1 MEATQIDKT
10 ADVKF
15 NRMRLIVCVFLPA
28 LLFWLA
34 WEPMPFTPLVF
45 VAFLPFFYLADWGLK
60 TSIWKNFGVLFSAL
74 LLWNISTTWW
84 VWFASDVGA
93 IAMLLLN
100 SYFMYLPFGIIRW
113 LRRKKRFE
121 WEAKWLFVGIWLLYE
136 YGHHRWDLS
145 WPWLTL
151 GNAFSGMPSYVQW
164 YEITGTLGGTALI
177 LSVNILVY
185 QALINVQSNDKMG
198 WIKRFRWPLGLVGL
212 FGLLSVFMGQF
223 ASDLAYPGKSKL
235 KQPYRVVS
243 IQPNYDPYNEKFVI
257 DPMQMV
263 RDMIKTTDSAGPADC
278 ILWPETSL
286 VSNIDVGSPAQDM
299 QVSYLMHHWQKNG
312 WADIEPQR
320 DSLKNHYLQAEP
332 PAMLIGSNMI
342 HWYSWMGKG
351 KPDVAA
357 RQSSNPEFWYTLHNS
372 ALWIQPELLIQPIG
386 SDRIKHERLPGSM
399 VSSDIQFYHKSKL
412 VPGTEQLPFVTVL
425 PFLERLAISLDDNSA
440 SGTLGKNA
448 TAKALG
454 NGDTKVAPIICYE
467 SIYGDY
473 VSEYVKDGA
482 SWLAIITNDAWWNN
496 TPGHKQHFSYA
507 KLRAIEQR
515 KWVARSANTGI
526 SGFID
531 PLGRTVMRSGW
542 YQGRDERSTE
552 VALDKHVDDGF
563 FSNVEIGS
571 NRSWGWSILGIKYDD
586 SLEEK
591 NWSATKMTQVGTQLA
606 LSQTIYLNQ
615 YRTIYNRLGDGKI
628 LIGLVWMMMFLSWVN
643 RKKNPM

>member
-1 MEATQIDKT
+1 MEATQNDRT

-15 NRMRLIVCVFLPA
+15 NRLKLIVCVFLPA

-45 VAFLPFFYLADWGLK
+45 IAFVPFFYLAEWGRS
-60 TSIWKNFGVLFSAL
+60 TSKGKNFGVLFLAL
-74 LLWNISTTWW
+74 MLWNISTTWW

-93 IAMLLLN
+93 IAMLILN
-100 SYFMYLPFGIIRW
+100 SMVMYLPFGLSRW
-113 LRRKKRFE
+113 LQRKKWFI
-121 WEAKWLFVGIWLLYE
+121 WDAKWLFIALWLLYE

-151 GNAFSGMPSYVQW
+151 GNAFSGMPWYVQW

-177 LSVNILVY
+177 LSVNVLVY
-185 QALINVQSNDKMG
+185 HALMNDQSNAKRS
-198 WIKRFRWPLGLVGL
+198 WIMRFRLPIGIVSV
-212 FGLLSVFMGQF
+212 FGLLSVLLGQL
-223 ASDLAYPGKSKL
+223 ASDFVYQKKSKL
-235 KQPYRVVS
+235 KQPYRVVA
-243 IQPNYDPYNEKFVI
+243 IQPNYDPYDEKFVL

-263 RDMIKTTDSAGPADC
+263 RDMAKTSDSAGPADC

-286 VSNIDVGSPAQDM
+286 VGNIDVGSPAQDM
-299 QVSYLMHHWQKNG
+299 QVSYLMHHWLKNG
-312 WADIEPQR
+312 PADNAAG
-320 DSLKNHYLQAEP
+320 DSSLNHSRAAGP
-332 PAMLIGSNMI
+332 PSMLIGSNMI

-357 RQSSNPEFWYTLHNS
+357 RQSSNLEYWYTLHNS
-372 ALWIQPELLIQPIG
+372 ALWIQPELSIHPIG
-386 SDRIKHERLPGSM
+386 SDPFKHERLRGSLATG
-399 VSSDIQFYHKSKL
+399 DIQFYHKSKL

-425 PFLERLAISLDDNSA
+425 PFLERLAISLDENSA

-454 NGDTKVAPIICYE
+454 VSNSKVAPIICYE

-482 SWLAIITNDAWWNN
+482 SWLAVITNDAWWNN

-515 KWVARSANTGI
+515 KWVVRSANTGI

-531 PLGRTVMRSGW
+531 PLGNTTMRSGW
-542 YQGRDERSTE
+542 YQGRDERSAE
-552 VALDKHVDDGF
+552 VALNKHLDDGF
-563 FSNVEIGS
+563 FSAGESGS
-571 NRSWGWSILGIKYDD
+571 KRSYEWNILGIKYGNKLEDN
-586 SLEEK
+586 SLG
-591 NWSATKMTQVGTQLA
+591 ATKITQVGTQLA

-615 YRTIYNRLGDGKI
+615 YRTVYNRLGDGKI
-628 LIGLVWMMMFLSWVN
+628 LAILVLSMLLLSWFN
-643 RKKNPM
+643 RKQKQF

>member
-1 MEATQIDKT
+1 MEATQNDRT

-15 NRMRLIVCVFLPA
+15 NRLKLIVCVFLPA

-45 VAFLPFFYLADWGLK
+45 IAFVPFFYLSEWGRS
-60 TSIWKNFGVLFSAL
+60 TSKGKNFGVLFLAL
-74 LLWNISTTWW
+74 MLWNISTTWW

-93 IAMLLLN
+93 IAMLILN
-100 SYFMYLPFGIIRW
+100 SLLMYLPFGLSRW
-113 LRRKKRFE
+113 LQRKKWFI
-121 WEAKWLFVGIWLLYE
+121 WDAKWLFIALWLLYE

-151 GNAFSGMPSYVQW
+151 GNAFSGMPWYVQW

-177 LSVNILVY
+177 LSVNVLVY
-185 QALINVQSNDKMG
+185 QALINVQSKDKRS
-198 WIKRFRWPLGLVGL
+198 WIMRFRLPLGIVSV
-212 FGLLSVFMGQF
+212 FGILSVLLGQL
-223 ASDLAYPGKSKL
+223 ASDFVYQKKSKL
-235 KQPYRVVS
+235 KQPYRVVA
-243 IQPNYDPYNEKFVI
+243 IQPNYDPYDEKFVL

-263 RDMIKTTDSAGPADC
+263 RDMAKTSDSAGPADC

-286 VSNIDVGSPAQDM
+286 VGNIDVGSPAQDM
-299 QVSYLMHHWQKNG
+299 QVSYLMHHWLKNG
-312 WADIEPQR
+312 PADNAAG
-320 DSLKNHYLQAEP
+320 DSSQNHSRAAGP
-332 PAMLIGSNMI
+332 PSMLIGSNMI

-357 RQSSNPEFWYTLHNS
+357 RQSSNLEYWYTLHNS
-372 ALWIQPELLIQPIG
+372 ALWIQPELSIHPIG
-386 SDRIKHERLPGSM
+386 SDPFKHERLRGSM
-399 VSSDIQFYHKSKL
+399 ATGDIQFYHKSKL

-425 PFLERLAISLDDNSA
+425 PFLERLAISLDENSA

-454 NGDTKVAPIICYE
+454 VSNSKVAPIICYE

-482 SWLAIITNDAWWNN
+482 SWLAVITNDAWWNN

-515 KWVARSANTGI
+515 KWVVRSANTGI

-531 PLGRTVMRSGW
+531 PLGNTTMRSGW
-542 YQGRDERSTE
+542 YQGRDERSAE
-552 VALDKHVDDGF
+552 VALNKHLDDGF
-563 FSNVEIGS
+563 FSAGESGS
-571 NRSWGWSILGIKYDD
+571 KRSYEWNILGIKYGNKLEDN
-586 SLEEK
+586 SLG
-591 NWSATKMTQVGTQLA
+591 ATKITQVGTQLA

-615 YRTIYNRLGDGKI
+615 YRTVYNRLGDGKI
-628 LIGLVWMMMFLSWVN
+628 LAILVLSMLFLSWFN
-643 RKKNPM
+643 RKQKQF

>member
-1 MEATQIDKT
+1 MEATQNDRT

-15 NRMRLIVCVFLPA
+15 NRLKLIVCVFLPA

-45 VAFLPFFYLADWGLK
+45 IAFVPFFYLAEWGRS
-60 TSIWKNFGVLFSAL
+60 TSKGKNFGVLFSAL
-74 LLWNISTTWW
+74 MLWNISTTWW

-93 IAMLLLN
+93 IAMLILN
-100 SYFMYLPFGIIRW
+100 SLLMYLPFGLSRW
-113 LRRKKRFE
+113 LQRKKWFI
-121 WEAKWLFVGIWLLYE
+121 WDAKWLFIALWLLYE

-151 GNAFSGMPSYVQW
+151 GNAFSGMPWYVQW

-177 LSVNILVY
+177 LSVNVLVY
-185 QALINVQSNDKMG
+185 QALINVQSKDKRS
-198 WIKRFRWPLGLVGL
+198 WIMRFRLPIGIVSV
-212 FGLLSVFMGQF
+212 FGILSVLLGQL
-223 ASDLAYPGKSKL
+223 ASDFVYQKKSKL

-243 IQPNYDPYNEKFVI
+243 IQPNYDPYEEKFVL

-263 RDMIKTTDSAGPADC
+263 RDMAKTSDSAGPADC

-286 VSNIDVGSPAQDM
+286 VGNIDVGSPAQDM
-299 QVSYLMHHWQKNG
+299 QVTYLMRHWLKNG
-312 WADIEPQR
+312 PADNAAG
-320 DSLKNHYLQAEP
+320 DSSLNHSRAAGP
-332 PAMLIGSNMI
+332 PSMLIGSNMI

-357 RQSSNPEFWYTLHNS
+357 RQSSNLEYWYTLHNS
-372 ALWIQPELLIQPIG
+372 ALWIQPELSIHPIV
-386 SDRIKHERLPGSM
+386 SDRFKHERLRGSM
-399 VSSDIQFYHKSKL
+399 VSGDIQFYHKSKL

-425 PFLERLAISLDDNSA
+425 PFLERLAISLDENSA

-454 NGDTKVAPIICYE
+454 KGNSKVAPIICYE

-482 SWLAIITNDAWWNN
+482 SWLAVITNDAWWNN

-515 KWVARSANTGI
+515 KWVVRSANTGI

-531 PLGRTVMRSGW
+531 PLGRTTMRSGW
-542 YQGRDERSTE
+542 YQGRDERSAE
-552 VALDKHVDDGF
+552 VALDKHLDDGK
-563 FSNVEIGS
+563 I
-571 NRSWGWSILGIKYDD
+571 
-586 SLEEK
+586 
-591 NWSATKMTQVGTQLA
+591 TQVGTQLA

-615 YRTIYNRLGDGKI
+615 YRTVYNRLGDGKI
-628 LIGLVWMMMFLSWVN
+628 LAILLLAMLCLSWFN
-643 RKKNPM
+643 RKQKQL

>member
-1 MEATQIDKT
+1 MEVTQNDRT

-15 NRMRLIVCVFLPA
+15 NRLKLIVCVFLPA

-45 VAFLPFFYLADWGLK
+45 IAFVPFFYLAEWGRS
-60 TSIWKNFGVLFSAL
+60 TSKGKNFGVLFLAL
-74 LLWNISTTWW
+74 ILWNISTTWW

-93 IAMLLLN
+93 IAMLILN
-100 SYFMYLPFGIIRW
+100 SLLMYLPFGLSRW
-113 LRRKKRFE
+113 LQRKKWFI
-121 WEAKWLFVGIWLLYE
+121 WDAKWLFIALWLLYE

-151 GNAFSGMPSYVQW
+151 GNAFSGMPWYVQW

-177 LSVNILVY
+177 LSVNVLVY
-185 QALINVQSNDKMG
+185 QALMNDQSNAKRS
-198 WIKRFRWPLGLVGL
+198 WIMRFRSPVGIVSV
-212 FGLLSVFMGQF
+212 FGLLSVLLGQL
-223 ASDLAYPGKSKL
+223 ASDFVYQKKSKL
-235 KQPYRVVS
+235 KQPYRVVA
-243 IQPNYDPYNEKFVI
+243 IQPNYDPYDEKFVL

-263 RDMIKTTDSAGPADC
+263 RDMAKTSDSAGPADC

-286 VSNIDVGSPAQDM
+286 VGNIDVGSPAQDM
-299 QVSYLMHHWQKNG
+299 QVSYLMHHWLKNG
-312 WADIEPQR
+312 TADIEPVR
-320 DSLKNHYLQAEP
+320 DSSQNHPRTAKP
-332 PAMLIGSNMI
+332 PSMLIGSNMI

-357 RQSSNPEFWYTLHNS
+357 RQSSNLEYWYTLHNS
-372 ALWIQPELLIQPIG
+372 ALWIQPELSIHPIG
-386 SDRIKHERLPGSM
+386 CDPFKHERLRGSM
-399 VSSDIQFYHKSKL
+399 ATGDIQFYHKSKL

-425 PFLERLAISLDDNSA
+425 PFLERLAISLDENSA

-454 NGDTKVAPIICYE
+454 VSNSKVAPIICYE

-482 SWLAIITNDAWWNN
+482 SWLAVITNDAWWNN

-515 KWVARSANTGI
+515 KWVVRSANTGI

-531 PLGRTVMRSGW
+531 PLGNTTMRSGW
-542 YQGRDERSTE
+542 YQGRDERSAE
-552 VALDKHVDDGF
+552 VALDKHLDDGF
-563 FSNVEIGS
+563 FSAGESGS
-571 NRSWGWSILGIKYDD
+571 KRSYEWNILGIKYGNKLEDN
-586 SLEEK
+586 SLG
-591 NWSATKMTQVGTQLA
+591 ATKITQVGTQLA

-615 YRTIYNRLGDGKI
+615 YRTVYNRLGDGKI
-628 LIGLVWMMMFLSWVN
+628 LAILVLLMLFLSWYN
-643 RKKNPM
+643 RKQKQF

>member
-1 MEATQIDKT
+1 MEATQNDRT

-15 NRMRLIVCVFLPA
+15 NRLKLIVCVFLPA

-45 VAFLPFFYLADWGLK
+45 IAFVPFFYLAEWGRS
-60 TSIWKNFGVLFSAL
+60 TSKGKNFGVLFLAL
-74 LLWNISTTWW
+74 MLWNISTTWW

-93 IAMLLLN
+93 IAMLILN
-100 SYFMYLPFGIIRW
+100 SMLMYLPFGLSRW
-113 LRRKKRFE
+113 LQRKKWFI
-121 WEAKWLFVGIWLLYE
+121 WDAKWLFIALWLLYE

-151 GNAFSGMPSYVQW
+151 GNAFSGMPWYVQW

-177 LSVNILVY
+177 LSVNVLVY
-185 QALINVQSNDKMG
+185 HALMNDQSNAKRS
-198 WIKRFRWPLGLVGL
+198 WIMRFRLPIGIVSV
-212 FGLLSVFMGQF
+212 FGLLSVLLGQL
-223 ASDLAYPGKSKL
+223 ASDFVYQKKSKL
-235 KQPYRVVS
+235 KQPYRVVA
-243 IQPNYDPYNEKFVI
+243 IQPNYDPYDEKFVL

-263 RDMIKTTDSAGPADC
+263 RDMAKTSDSAGPADC

-286 VSNIDVGSPAQDM
+286 VGNIDVGSPAQDM
-299 QVSYLMHHWQKNG
+299 QVSYLMHHWLKNG
-312 WADIEPQR
+312 PADNAAG
-320 DSLKNHYLQAEP
+320 DSSLNHSRAAGP
-332 PAMLIGSNMI
+332 PSMLIGSNMI

-357 RQSSNPEFWYTLHNS
+357 RQSSNLEYWYTLHNS
-372 ALWIQPELLIQPIG
+372 ALWIQPELSIHPIG
-386 SDRIKHERLPGSM
+386 SDPFKHERLRGSM
-399 VSSDIQFYHKSKL
+399 ATGDIQFYHKSKL

-425 PFLERLAISLDDNSA
+425 PFLERLAISLDENSA

-454 NGDTKVAPIICYE
+454 VSNSKVAPIICYE

-482 SWLAIITNDAWWNN
+482 SWLAVITNDAWWNN

-515 KWVARSANTGI
+515 KWVVRSANTGI

-531 PLGRTVMRSGW
+531 PLGNTTMRSGW
-542 YQGRDERSTE
+542 YQGRDERSAE
-552 VALDKHVDDGF
+552 VALNKHLDDGF
-563 FSNVEIGS
+563 FSAGESGS
-571 NRSWGWSILGIKYDD
+571 KRSYEWNILGIKYGNKLEDN
-586 SLEEK
+586 SLG
-591 NWSATKMTQVGTQLA
+591 ATKITQVGTQLA

-615 YRTIYNRLGDGKI
+615 YRTVYNRLGDGKI
-628 LIGLVWMMMFLSWVN
+628 LAILVLSMLLLSWFN
-643 RKKNPM
+643 RKQKQF

>member
-1 MEATQIDKT
+1 MEATQNDRT

-15 NRMRLIVCVFLPA
+15 NRLKLIVCVFLPA

-45 VAFLPFFYLADWGLK
+45 IAFVPFFYLAEWGRS
-60 TSIWKNFGVLFSAL
+60 TSKGKNFGVLFLAL
-74 LLWNISTTWW
+74 MLWNISTTWW

-93 IAMLLLN
+93 IAMLILN
-100 SYFMYLPFGIIRW
+100 SLLMYLPFGLSRW
-113 LRRKKRFE
+113 LQRKKWFI
-121 WEAKWLFVGIWLLYE
+121 WDAKWLFIALWLLYE

-151 GNAFSGMPSYVQW
+151 GNAFSGMPWYVQW

-177 LSVNILVY
+177 LSVNVLVY
-185 QALINVQSNDKMG
+185 QALMNNQWKDKRS
-198 WIKRFRWPLGLVGL
+198 WIMQFRLPVGIVSL
-212 FGLLSVFMGQF
+212 FGILSVLLGQL
-223 ASDLAYPGKSKL
+223 ASDFVYQKKSKL
-235 KQPYRVVS
+235 KQPYRVVA
-243 IQPNYDPYNEKFVI
+243 IQPNYDPYDEKFVL

-263 RDMIKTTDSAGPADC
+263 RDMAKTSDSAGQADC

-286 VSNIDVGSPAQDM
+286 VGNIDVGSPAQDM
-299 QVSYLMHHWQKNG
+299 QVSYLMHHWLKNG
-312 WADIEPQR
+312 SADNAAR
-320 DSLKNHYLQAEP
+320 DSSQNHSRATKP
-332 PAMLIGSNMI
+332 PSMLIGSNMI

-357 RQSSNPEFWYTLHNS
+357 RQSSNLEFWYTLHNS
-372 ALWIQPELLIQPIG
+372 ALWIQPELSIHPIG
-386 SDRIKHERLPGSM
+386 SDPFKHERLRGSM
-399 VSSDIQFYHKSKL
+399 ATGDIQFYHKSKL

-425 PFLERLAISLDDNSA
+425 PFLERLAISLDENSA

-454 NGDTKVAPIICYE
+454 VSNSKVAPIICYE

-482 SWLAIITNDAWWNN
+482 SWLAVITNDAWWNN

-515 KWVARSANTGI
+515 KWVVRSANTGI

-531 PLGRTVMRSGW
+531 PLGNTTMRSGW
-542 YQGRDERSTE
+542 YQGRDERSAE
-552 VALDKHVDDGF
+552 VALNKHLDDGF
-563 FSNVEIGS
+563 FSAGESGS
-571 NRSWGWSILGIKYDD
+571 KRSYEWNILGIKYGNKLEDN
-586 SLEEK
+586 SLG
-591 NWSATKMTQVGTQLA
+591 ATKITQVGTQLA

-615 YRTIYNRLGDGKI
+615 YRTVYNRLGDGKI
-628 LIGLVWMMMFLSWVN
+628 LAILVLSMLFLSWYN
-643 RKKNPM
+643 RKQKQF

>member
-1 MEATQIDKT
+1 MDKAQNEIT
-10 ADVKF
+10 TKAK
-15 NRMRLIVCVFLPA
+15 NNQLKLMVCLFLPA

-45 VAFLPFFYLADWGLK
+45 IAFVPFFYLAEWGRS
-60 TSIWKNFGVLFSAL
+60 TSKGKNFGVLFLAL
-74 LLWNISTTWW
+74 MLWNISTTWW

-93 IAMLLLN
+93 IAMLILN
-100 SYFMYLPFGIIRW
+100 SLLMYLPFGLSRW
-113 LRRKKRFE
+113 LQRKKWFK
-121 WEAKWLFVGIWLLYE
+121 WDAKWLFIALWLLYE

-151 GNAFSGMPSYVQW
+151 GNAFSGMPWYVQW
-164 YEITGTLGGTALI
+164 YELTGTLGGTALI

-185 QALINVQSNDKMG
+185 QALNRDPLNVNRSFMMQ
-198 WIKRFRWPLGLVGL
+198 FRLPVALVLL
-212 FGLLSVFMGQF
+212 FGLLSIVMGQL
-223 ASDLAYPGKSKL
+223 ASDFVDQKKSKL
-235 KQPYRVVS
+235 KQPYRVVA
-243 IQPNYDPYNEKFVI
+243 IQPNYDPYDEKFVL

-263 RDMIKTTDSAGPADC
+263 RDMAKTSDSAGPADC

-286 VSNIDVGSPAQDM
+286 VGNIDVGSPAQDI
-299 QVSYLMHHWQKNG
+299 QVSFLMHHWQKNG
-312 WADIEPQR
+312 TADVEPAR
-320 DSLKNHYLQAEP
+320 DSSQNDPRTAKP
-332 PAMLIGSNMI
+332 PSMLIGSNMI
-342 HWYSWMGKG
+342 HWYIWMGKG

-357 RQSSNPEFWYTLHNS
+357 RQSSNPEYWYTLHNS
-372 ALWIQPELLIQPIG
+372 ALWIQPELWTHGNSLVRG
-386 SDRIKHERLPGSM
+386 
-399 VSSDIQFYHKSKL
+399 DIQFYHKSKL

-425 PFLERLAISLDDNSA
+425 PCLERLAISLDENSA

-454 NGDTKVAPIICYE
+454 NGNSKVAPIICYE

-482 SWLAIITNDAWWNN
+482 SWLAVITNDAWWNN

-515 KWVARSANTGI
+515 KWVVRSANTGI

-531 PLGRTVMRSGW
+531 PLGRTTMRSGW
-542 YQGRDERSTE
+542 YQGRDERSAQ
-552 VALDKHVDDGF
+552 VALDNHSDDAK
-563 FSNVEIGS
+563 I
-571 NRSWGWSILGIKYDD
+571 
-586 SLEEK
+586 
-591 NWSATKMTQVGTQLA
+591 TQVGTQLA

-628 LIGLVWMMMFLSWVN
+628 LAILVLAMLFLSWFN
-643 RKKNPM
+643 RKQKQVV

>member
-1 MEATQIDKT
+1 MEATQNDRT

-15 NRMRLIVCVFLPA
+15 NRLKLIVCVFLPA

-45 VAFLPFFYLADWGLK
+45 IAFVPFFYLAEWGRS
-60 TSIWKNFGVLFSAL
+60 TSKGKNFGVLFLAL
-74 LLWNISTTWW
+74 MLWNISTTWW

-93 IAMLLLN
+93 IAMLILN
-100 SYFMYLPFGIIRW
+100 SLLMYLPFGLSRW
-113 LRRKKRFE
+113 LQRKKWFI
-121 WEAKWLFVGIWLLYE
+121 WDAKWLFIALWLLYE

-151 GNAFSGMPSYVQW
+151 GNAFSGMPWYVQW

-177 LSVNILVY
+177 LSVNVLVY
-185 QALINVQSNDKMG
+185 QALINVQSKDKRS
-198 WIKRFRWPLGLVGL
+198 WIMRFRLPLGIVSV
-212 FGLLSVFMGQF
+212 FGILSVLLGQL
-223 ASDLAYPGKSKL
+223 ASDFVYQKKSKL
-235 KQPYRVVS
+235 KQPYRVVA
-243 IQPNYDPYNEKFVI
+243 IQPNYDPYDEKFVL

-263 RDMIKTTDSAGPADC
+263 RDMAKTSYSAGPADC

-286 VSNIDVGSPAQDM
+286 VGNIDVGSPAQDM
-299 QVSYLMHHWQKNG
+299 QVSYLMHHWLKNG
-312 WADIEPQR
+312 PADNAVG
-320 DSLKNHYLQAEP
+320 DSSQNHSRAAGP
-332 PAMLIGSNMI
+332 PSMLIGSNMI

-357 RQSSNPEFWYTLHNS
+357 RQSSNLEYWYTLHNS
-372 ALWIQPELLIQPIG
+372 ALWIQPELSIHPIG
-386 SDRIKHERLPGSM
+386 SDPFKHERLRGSM
-399 VSSDIQFYHKSKL
+399 ATGDIQFYHKSKL

-425 PFLERLAISLDDNSA
+425 PFLERLAISLDENSA

-454 NGDTKVAPIICYE
+454 VSNSKVAPIICYE

-482 SWLAIITNDAWWNN
+482 SWLAVITNDAWWNN

-515 KWVARSANTGI
+515 KWVVRSANTGI

-531 PLGRTVMRSGW
+531 PLGNTTMRSGW
-542 YQGRDERSTE
+542 YQGRDERSAE
-552 VALDKHVDDGF
+552 VALNKHLDDGK
-563 FSNVEIGS
+563 I
-571 NRSWGWSILGIKYDD
+571 
-586 SLEEK
+586 
-591 NWSATKMTQVGTQLA
+591 TQVGTQLA

-615 YRTIYNRLGDGKI
+615 YRTVYNRLGDGKI
-628 LIGLVWMMMFLSWVN
+628 LAILVLSMLFLSWYN
-643 RKKNPM
+643 RKQKQF

>member
-1 MEATQIDKT
+1 MEATQNDRT

-15 NRMRLIVCVFLPA
+15 NRLKLIVCVFLPA

-45 VAFLPFFYLADWGLK
+45 IAFVPFFYLAEWGRS
-60 TSIWKNFGVLFSAL
+60 TSKGKNFGVLFLAL
-74 LLWNISTTWW
+74 MLWNISTTWW

-93 IAMLLLN
+93 IAMLILN
-100 SYFMYLPFGIIRW
+100 SLLMYLPFGLSRW
-113 LRRKKRFE
+113 LQRKKWFI
-121 WEAKWLFVGIWLLYE
+121 WDAKWLFIALWLLYE

-151 GNAFSGMPSYVQW
+151 GNAFSGMPWYVQW

-177 LSVNILVY
+177 LSVNVLVY
-185 QALINVQSNDKMG
+185 QALINVQSKDKRS
-198 WIKRFRWPLGLVGL
+198 WIMRFRLPLGIVSV
-212 FGLLSVFMGQF
+212 FGILSVLLGQL
-223 ASDLAYPGKSKL
+223 ASDFVYQKKSKL
-235 KQPYRVVS
+235 KQPYRVVA
-243 IQPNYDPYNEKFVI
+243 IQPNYDPYDEKFVL

-263 RDMIKTTDSAGPADC
+263 RDMAKTSDSAGPADC

-286 VSNIDVGSPAQDM
+286 VGNIDVGSPAQDM
-299 QVSYLMHHWQKNG
+299 QVSYLMHHWLKNG
-312 WADIEPQR
+312 PADNAAG
-320 DSLKNHYLQAEP
+320 DSSQNHSRAAGP
-332 PAMLIGSNMI
+332 PSMLIGSNMI

-357 RQSSNPEFWYTLHNS
+357 RQSSNLEYWYTLHNS
-372 ALWIQPELLIQPIG
+372 ALWIQPELLIHPIG
-386 SDRIKHERLPGSM
+386 SSL
-399 VSSDIQFYHKSKL
+399 VSGDVQFYHKSKL

-425 PFLERLAISLDDNSA
+425 PFLERLAISLDENSA

-454 NGDTKVAPIICYE
+454 VSNSKVAPIICYE

-482 SWLAIITNDAWWNN
+482 SWLAVITNDAWWNN

-515 KWVARSANTGI
+515 KWVVRSANTGI

-531 PLGRTVMRSGW
+531 PLGNTTMRSGW
-542 YQGRDERSTE
+542 YQGRDERSAE
-552 VALDKHVDDGF
+552 VALNKHLDDGF
-563 FSNVEIGS
+563 FSAGESGS
-571 NRSWGWSILGIKYDD
+571 KRSYEWNILGIKYGNK
-586 SLEEK
+586 LEE
-591 NWSATKMTQVGTQLA
+591 NSLGATKITQVGTQLA

-615 YRTIYNRLGDGKI
+615 YRTVYNRLGDGKI
-628 LIGLVWMMMFLSWVN
+628 LAILVLSMLFLSWFN
-643 RKKNPM
+643 RKQKQF

>member
-1 MEATQIDKT
+1 MEATQNDRT

-15 NRMRLIVCVFLPA
+15 NRLKLIVCVFLPA

-45 VAFLPFFYLADWGLK
+45 IAFVPFFYLSEWGRS
-60 TSIWKNFGVLFSAL
+60 TSKGKNFGVLFLAL
-74 LLWNISTTWW
+74 MLWNISTTWW

-93 IAMLLLN
+93 IAMLILN
-100 SYFMYLPFGIIRW
+100 SLLMYLPFGLSRW
-113 LRRKKRFE
+113 LQRKKWFI
-121 WEAKWLFVGIWLLYE
+121 WDAKWLFIALWLLYE

-151 GNAFSGMPSYVQW
+151 GNAFSGMPWYVQW

-177 LSVNILVY
+177 LSVNVLVY
-185 QALINVQSNDKMG
+185 QALINVQSKDKRS
-198 WIKRFRWPLGLVGL
+198 WIMRFRLPLGIVSVFGILS
-212 FGLLSVFMGQF
+212 GLLGQL
-223 ASDLAYPGKSKL
+223 ASDFVHQKKSKL
-235 KQPYRVVS
+235 KQPYRVVA
-243 IQPNYDPYNEKFVI
+243 IQPNYDPYDEKFVL

-263 RDMIKTTDSAGPADC
+263 RDMAKTSDSAGPADC

-286 VSNIDVGSPAQDM
+286 VGNIDVGSPAQDM
-299 QVSYLMHHWQKNG
+299 QVSYLMHHWLKNG
-312 WADIEPQR
+312 PADNAAG
-320 DSLKNHYLQAEP
+320 DSSQNHSRAAGP
-332 PAMLIGSNMI
+332 PSMLIGSNMI

-357 RQSSNPEFWYTLHNS
+357 RQSSNLEYWYTLHNS
-372 ALWIQPELLIQPIG
+372 ALWIQPELSIHPIG
-386 SDRIKHERLPGSM
+386 SDPFKHERLRGSM
-399 VSSDIQFYHKSKL
+399 ATGDIQFYHKSKL

-425 PFLERLAISLDDNSA
+425 PFLERLAISLDENSA

-454 NGDTKVAPIICYE
+454 VSNSKVAPIICYE

-482 SWLAIITNDAWWNN
+482 SWLAVITNDAWWNN

-515 KWVARSANTGI
+515 KWVVRSANTGI

-531 PLGRTVMRSGW
+531 PLGNTTMRSGW
-542 YQGRDERSTE
+542 YQGRDERSAE
-552 VALDKHVDDGF
+552 VELDKHLDDGF
-563 FSNVEIGS
+563 FSAGESGS
-571 NRSWGWSILGIKYDD
+571 KRSYEWNILGIKYGNKLEDN
-586 SLEEK
+586 SLG
-591 NWSATKMTQVGTQLA
+591 ATKITQVGTQLA

-615 YRTIYNRLGDGKI
+615 YRTVYNRLGDGKI
-628 LIGLVWMMMFLSWVN
+628 LAILVLSMLFLSWYN
-643 RKKNPM
+643 RKQKQF

>member
-1 MEATQIDKT
+1 MEATQNDRT

-15 NRMRLIVCVFLPA
+15 NRLKLIVCVFLPA

-45 VAFLPFFYLADWGLK
+45 IAFVPFFYLAEWGRS
-60 TSIWKNFGVLFSAL
+60 TSKGKNFGVLFLAL
-74 LLWNISTTWW
+74 MLWNISTTWW

-93 IAMLLLN
+93 IAMLILN
-100 SYFMYLPFGIIRW
+100 SLLMYLPFGLSRW
-113 LRRKKRFE
+113 LKRKKWFI
-121 WEAKWLFVGIWLLYE
+121 WDAKWLFIALWLLYE

-151 GNAFSGMPSYVQW
+151 GNAFSGMPWYVQW

-177 LSVNILVY
+177 LSVNVLVY
-185 QALINVQSNDKMG
+185 HALMNDQSNAKRS
-198 WIKRFRWPLGLVGL
+198 WIMRFRLPIGIVSV
-212 FGLLSVFMGQF
+212 FGLLSVLLGQL
-223 ASDLAYPGKSKL
+223 ASDFVYQKKSKL
-235 KQPYRVVS
+235 KQPYRVVA
-243 IQPNYDPYNEKFVI
+243 IQPNYDPYDEKFVL

-263 RDMIKTTDSAGPADC
+263 RDMAKTSDSAGPADC

-286 VSNIDVGSPAQDM
+286 VGNIDVGSPAQDM
-299 QVSYLMHHWQKNG
+299 QVSYLMHHWLKNG
-312 WADIEPQR
+312 PADNAAG
-320 DSLKNHYLQAEP
+320 DSSLNHSRAAGP
-332 PAMLIGSNMI
+332 PSMLIGSNMI

-357 RQSSNPEFWYTLHNS
+357 RQSSNLEYWYTLHNS
-372 ALWIQPELLIQPIG
+372 ALWIQPELSIHPIG
-386 SDRIKHERLPGSM
+386 SDPFKHERLRGSM
-399 VSSDIQFYHKSKL
+399 ATGDIQFYHKSKL

-425 PFLERLAISLDDNSA
+425 PFLERLAISLDENSA

-454 NGDTKVAPIICYE
+454 VSNSKVAPIICYE

-482 SWLAIITNDAWWNN
+482 SWLAVITNDAWWNN

-515 KWVARSANTGI
+515 KWVVRSANTGI

-531 PLGRTVMRSGW
+531 PLGNTTMRSGW
-542 YQGRDERSTE
+542 YQGRDERSAE
-552 VALDKHVDDGF
+552 VALNKHLDDGF
-563 FSNVEIGS
+563 FSAGESGS
-571 NRSWGWSILGIKYDD
+571 KRSYEWNILGIKYGNKLEDN
-586 SLEEK
+586 SLG
-591 NWSATKMTQVGTQLA
+591 ATKITQVGTQLA

-615 YRTIYNRLGDGKI
+615 YRTVYNRLGDGKI
-628 LIGLVWMMMFLSWVN
+628 LAILVLSMLFLSWYN
-643 RKKNPM
+643 RKQKQF

>member
-1 MEATQIDKT
+1 MEATQNDRT

-15 NRMRLIVCVFLPA
+15 NRLKLIVCVFLPA

-45 VAFLPFFYLADWGLK
+45 IAFVPFFYLAEWGRS
-60 TSIWKNFGVLFSAL
+60 TSKGKNFGVLFSAL
-74 LLWNISTTWW
+74 MLWNISTTWW

-93 IAMLLLN
+93 IAMLILN
-100 SYFMYLPFGIIRW
+100 SLLMYLPFGLSRW
-113 LRRKKRFE
+113 LQRKKWFI
-121 WEAKWLFVGIWLLYE
+121 WDAKWLFIALWLLYE

-151 GNAFSGMPSYVQW
+151 GNAFSGMPWYVQW

-177 LSVNILVY
+177 LSVNVLVY
-185 QALINVQSNDKMG
+185 QALINVQSKDKRS
-198 WIKRFRWPLGLVGL
+198 WIMRFRLPLGIVSI
-212 FGLLSVFMGQF
+212 FGLLSGLLGQL
-223 ASDLAYPGKSKL
+223 ASDFVHQKKSKL
-235 KQPYRVVS
+235 KQPYRVVA
-243 IQPNYDPYNEKFVI
+243 IQPNYDPYDEKFVL

-263 RDMIKTTDSAGPADC
+263 RDMAKTSDSAGPADC

-286 VSNIDVGSPAQDM
+286 VGNIDVGSPAQDM
-299 QVSYLMHHWQKNG
+299 QVSYLMHHWLKNG
-312 WADIEPQR
+312 PADNAAG
-320 DSLKNHYLQAEP
+320 DSSQNHSRAAGP
-332 PAMLIGSNMI
+332 PSMLIGSNMI

-357 RQSSNPEFWYTLHNS
+357 RQSSNLEYWYTLHNS
-372 ALWIQPELLIQPIG
+372 ALWIQPELSIHPIG
-386 SDRIKHERLPGSM
+386 SDPFKHERLRGSM
-399 VSSDIQFYHKSKL
+399 ATGDIQFYHKSKL

-425 PFLERLAISLDDNSA
+425 PFLERLAISLDENSA

-454 NGDTKVAPIICYE
+454 VSNSKVAPIICYE

-482 SWLAIITNDAWWNN
+482 SWLAVITNDAWWNN

-515 KWVARSANTGI
+515 KWVVRSANTGI

-531 PLGRTVMRSGW
+531 PLGNTTMRSGW
-542 YQGRDERSTE
+542 YQGRDERSAE
-552 VALDKHVDDGF
+552 VALNKHLDDGF
-563 FSNVEIGS
+563 FSAGESGTK
-571 NRSWGWSILGIKYDD
+571 RSYEWNILGIKYGNK
-586 SLEEK
+586 LEE
-591 NWSATKMTQVGTQLA
+591 NSLGATKITQVGTQLA

-615 YRTIYNRLGDGKI
+615 YRTVYNRLGDGKI
-628 LIGLVWMMMFLSWVN
+628 LAILVLSMLFLSWYN
-643 RKKNPM
+643 RKQKQF

>member
-1 MEATQIDKT
+1 MEATQNDRT

-15 NRMRLIVCVFLPA
+15 NRLKLIVCVFLPA

-45 VAFLPFFYLADWGLK
+45 IAFVPFFYLAEWGRS
-60 TSIWKNFGVLFSAL
+60 TSKGKNFGVLFLAL
-74 LLWNISTTWW
+74 MLWNISTTWW

-93 IAMLLLN
+93 IAMLILN
-100 SYFMYLPFGIIRW
+100 SLLMYLPFGLSRW
-113 LRRKKRFE
+113 LQRKKWFI
-121 WEAKWLFVGIWLLYE
+121 WDAKWLFIALWLLYE

-151 GNAFSGMPSYVQW
+151 GNAFSGMPWYVQW

-177 LSVNILVY
+177 LSVNVLVY
-185 QALINVQSNDKMG
+185 QALINVQSKDKRS
-198 WIKRFRWPLGLVGL
+198 WIMRFRLPLGIVSI
-212 FGLLSVFMGQF
+212 FGLLSGLLGQL
-223 ASDLAYPGKSKL
+223 ASDFVHQKKSKL
-235 KQPYRVVS
+235 KQPYRVVA
-243 IQPNYDPYNEKFVI
+243 IQPNYDPYDEKFVL

-263 RDMIKTTDSAGPADC
+263 RDMAKTSDSAGPADC

-286 VSNIDVGSPAQDM
+286 VGNIDVGSPAQDM
-299 QVSYLMHHWQKNG
+299 QVSYLMHHWLKNG
-312 WADIEPQR
+312 PADNAAG
-320 DSLKNHYLQAEP
+320 DSSQNHSRAAGP
-332 PAMLIGSNMI
+332 PSMLIGSNMI

-357 RQSSNPEFWYTLHNS
+357 RQSSNLEYWYTLHNS
-372 ALWIQPELLIQPIG
+372 ALWIQPELSIHPIG
-386 SDRIKHERLPGSM
+386 SDPFKHERLRGSM
-399 VSSDIQFYHKSKL
+399 ATGDIQFYHKSKL

-425 PFLERLAISLDDNSA
+425 PFLERLAISLDENSA

-454 NGDTKVAPIICYE
+454 VSNSKVAPIICYE

-482 SWLAIITNDAWWNN
+482 SWLAVITNDAWWNN

-515 KWVARSANTGI
+515 KWVVRSANTGI

-531 PLGRTVMRSGW
+531 PLGNTTMRSGW
-542 YQGRDERSTE
+542 YQGRDERSAE
-552 VALDKHVDDGF
+552 VALNKHLDDGF
-563 FSNVEIGS
+563 FSAGESGS
-571 NRSWGWSILGIKYDD
+571 KRSYEWNILGIKYGNKLEDN
-586 SLEEK
+586 SLG
-591 NWSATKMTQVGTQLA
+591 ATKITQVGTQLA

-615 YRTIYNRLGDGKI
+615 YRTVYNRLGDGKI
-628 LIGLVWMMMFLSWVN
+628 LAILVLSMLFLSWYN
-643 RKKNPM
+643 RKQKQF

>member
-1 MEATQIDKT
+1 MEATQNDRT

-15 NRMRLIVCVFLPA
+15 NRLKLIVCVFLPA

-45 VAFLPFFYLADWGLK
+45 IAFVPFFYLAEWGRS
-60 TSIWKNFGVLFSAL
+60 TSKGKNFGVLFSAL
-74 LLWNISTTWW
+74 MLWNISTTWW

-93 IAMLLLN
+93 IAMLILN
-100 SYFMYLPFGIIRW
+100 SLLMFIPFGLTRW
-113 LRRKKRFE
+113 LQRKKWFR
-121 WEAKWLFVGIWLLYE
+121 WDAKWLFIALWLLYE

-151 GNAFSGMPSYVQW
+151 GNAFSGMPWYVQW
-164 YEITGTLGGTALI
+164 YEYTGTLGGTALI
-177 LSVNILVY
+177 LSVNVLVY
-185 QALINVQSNDKMG
+185 QALNRDPLNVNRSLMM
-198 WIKRFRWPLGLVGL
+198 RFRLPVAVVLL
-212 FGLLSVFMGQF
+212 FGLLSVLLGQL
-223 ASDLAYPGKSKL
+223 ASDFVYQKKSKL
-235 KQPYRVVS
+235 KQPYRVVA
-243 IQPNYDPYNEKFVI
+243 IQPNYDPYDEKFVL

-263 RDMIKTTDSAGPADC
+263 RDMAKTSDSAGPADC

-286 VSNIDVGSPAQDM
+286 VGNIDVGSPAQDM
-299 QVSYLMHHWQKNG
+299 QVSYLMHHWLKNG
-312 WADIEPQR
+312 PADNAAG
-320 DSLKNHYLQAEP
+320 DSSLNHSRAAGP
-332 PAMLIGSNMI
+332 PSMLIGSNMI

-357 RQSSNPEFWYTLHNS
+357 RQSSNLEYWYTLHNS
-372 ALWIQPELLIQPIG
+372 ALWIQPELSIHPIV
-386 SDRIKHERLPGSM
+386 SDRFKHERLRGSM
-399 VSSDIQFYHKSKL
+399 VSGDIQFYHKSKL

-425 PFLERLAISLDDNSA
+425 PFLERLAISLDENSA

-454 NGDTKVAPIICYE
+454 KGNSKVAPIICYE

-482 SWLAIITNDAWWNN
+482 SWLAVITNDAWWNN

-515 KWVARSANTGI
+515 KWVVRSANTGI

-531 PLGRTVMRSGW
+531 PLGRTTMRSGW
-542 YQGRDERSTE
+542 YQGRDERSAE
-552 VALDKHVDDGF
+552 VALDKHLDDGK
-563 FSNVEIGS
+563 I
-571 NRSWGWSILGIKYDD
+571 
-586 SLEEK
+586 
-591 NWSATKMTQVGTQLA
+591 TQVGTQLA

-615 YRTIYNRLGDGKI
+615 YRTVYNRLGDGKI
-628 LIGLVWMMMFLSWVN
+628 LAILLLAMLCLSWFN
-643 RKKNPM
+643 RKQKQL

>member
-1 MEATQIDKT
+1 MEATPNDRT

-15 NRMRLIVCVFLPA
+15 NRLKLIVCVFLPA
-28 LLFWLA
+28 LFFWLS
-34 WEPMPFTPLVF
+34 WDPMPFTPLVF
-45 VAFLPFFYLADWGLK
+45 IGFIPLFYLADWGLQ
-60 TSIWKNFGVLFSAL
+60 TSKWKNFGVLFSAL
-74 LLWNISTTWW
+74 LLWNIATTWW

-93 IAMLLLN
+93 IAMLILN
-100 SYFMYLPFGIIRW
+100 TYLMYLPFGFTRW
-113 LRRKKRFE
+113 LQRKKGFQ
-121 WEAKWLFVGIWLLYE
+121 WDAKWLFVAIWLLYE

-151 GNAFSGMPSYVQW
+151 GNAFSGMTWYVQW
-164 YEITGTLGGTALI
+164 YEFTGTLGGTALI
-177 LSVNILVY
+177 LAVNILFY
-185 QALINVQSNDKMG
+185 QALRNNQWKDKRSWMM
-198 WIKRFRWPLGLVGL
+198 RFRLPLGIVCF
-212 FGLLSVFMGQF
+212 FGLLSVLLGQ
-223 ASDLAYPGKSKL
+223 LATDFVHQKKSKL
-235 KQPYRVVS
+235 KQPYRVVA
-243 IQPNYDPYNEKFVI
+243 IQPNYDPYDEKFVL

-263 RDMIKTTDSAGPADC
+263 RDMAKTTDSAGPADC
-278 ILWPETSL
+278 VLWPETSL

-312 WADIEPQR
+312 SADIEPRR
-320 DSLKNHYLQAEP
+320 DSFQNRYRQAEP

-372 ALWIQPELLIQPIG
+372 ALWIQPELLIHPIG
-386 SDRIKHERLPGSM
+386 SDRFKHERLRGSM
-399 VSSDIQFYHKSKL
+399 VSGDIQFYHKSKL

-425 PFLERLAISLDDNSA
+425 PFLERLAISLDENSA

-454 NGDTKVAPIICYE
+454 NGNSKVAPIICYE

-473 VSEYVKDGA
+473 VSDYVKDGA
-482 SWLAIITNDAWWNN
+482 SWLAVITNDAWWNN
-496 TPGHKQHFSYA
+496 TPGHKQHFSFA

-515 KWVARSANTGI
+515 KWLVRSANTGI

-531 PLGRTVMRSGW
+531 PLGRTTLRSGW

-552 VALDKHVDDGF
+552 VALDKHADEG
-563 FSNVEIGS
+563 
-571 NRSWGWSILGIKYDD
+571 
-586 SLEEK
+586 
-591 NWSATKMTQVGTQLA
+591 KMTQVGTQLA

-615 YRTIYNRLGDGKI
+615 YRTLYNRLGDGKI
-628 LIGLVWMMMFLSWVN
+628 LAMLVLGMLFLSWFN
-643 RKKNPM
+643 RKRRPV

>member
-1 MEATQIDKT
+1 MEATQNDRT

-15 NRMRLIVCVFLPA
+15 NRLKLIVCVFLPA

-45 VAFLPFFYLADWGLK
+45 IAFVPFFYLAEWGRS
-60 TSIWKNFGVLFSAL
+60 TSKGKNFGVLFLAL
-74 LLWNISTTWW
+74 MLWNISTTWW

-93 IAMLLLN
+93 IAMLILN
-100 SYFMYLPFGIIRW
+100 SLLMYLPFGLSRW
-113 LRRKKRFE
+113 LQRKKWFI
-121 WEAKWLFVGIWLLYE
+121 WDAKWLFIALWLLYE

-151 GNAFSGMPSYVQW
+151 GNAFSGMPWYVQW

-177 LSVNILVY
+177 LSVNVLVY
-185 QALINVQSNDKMG
+185 QALINVQSKDKRS
-198 WIKRFRWPLGLVGL
+198 WIMRLRLPLGIVSI
-212 FGLLSVFMGQF
+212 FGLLSGLLGQL
-223 ASDLAYPGKSKL
+223 ASDFVHQKKSKL
-235 KQPYRVVS
+235 KQPYRVVA
-243 IQPNYDPYNEKFVI
+243 IQPNYDPYDEKFVL

-263 RDMIKTTDSAGPADC
+263 RDMAKPSDSAGPADC

-286 VSNIDVGSPAQDM
+286 VGNIDVGSPAQDM
-299 QVSYLMHHWQKNG
+299 QVSYLMHHWLKNG
-312 WADIEPQR
+312 PADNAAG
-320 DSLKNHYLQAEP
+320 DSSQNHSRAAGP
-332 PAMLIGSNMI
+332 PSMLIGSNMI

-357 RQSSNPEFWYTLHNS
+357 RQSSNLEYWYTLHNS
-372 ALWIQPELLIQPIG
+372 ALWIQPELSIHPIG
-386 SDRIKHERLPGSM
+386 SDPFKHERLRGSM
-399 VSSDIQFYHKSKL
+399 ATGDIQFYHKSKL

-425 PFLERLAISLDDNSA
+425 PFLERLAISLDENSA

-454 NGDTKVAPIICYE
+454 VSNSKVAPIICYE

-482 SWLAIITNDAWWNN
+482 SWLAVITNDAWWNN

-515 KWVARSANTGI
+515 KWVVRSANTGI

-531 PLGRTVMRSGW
+531 PLGNTTMRSGW
-542 YQGRDERSTE
+542 YQGRDERSAE
-552 VALDKHVDDGF
+552 VALNKHLDDGV
-563 FSNVEIGS
+563 FSAGESGS
-571 NRSWGWSILGIKYDD
+571 KRSYEWNILGIKYGNK
-586 SLEEK
+586 LEE
-591 NWSATKMTQVGTQLA
+591 NSLGATKITQVGTQLA

-615 YRTIYNRLGDGKI
+615 YRTVYNRLGDGKI
-628 LIGLVWMMMFLSWVN
+628 LAILVLSMLFLSWFN
-643 RKKNPM
+643 RKQKQF

>member
-1 MEATQIDKT
+1 MEATQNDRT

-15 NRMRLIVCVFLPA
+15 NRLKLIVCVFLPA

-45 VAFLPFFYLADWGLK
+45 IAFVPFFYLAEWGRS
-60 TSIWKNFGVLFSAL
+60 TSKGKNFGVLFLAL
-74 LLWNISTTWW
+74 MLWNISTTWW

-93 IAMLLLN
+93 IAMLILN
-100 SYFMYLPFGIIRW
+100 SLLMYLPFGLSRW
-113 LRRKKRFE
+113 LQRKKWFI
-121 WEAKWLFVGIWLLYE
+121 WDAKWLFIALWLLYE

-151 GNAFSGMPSYVQW
+151 GNAFSGMPWYVQW

-177 LSVNILVY
+177 LSVNVLVY
-185 QALINVQSNDKMG
+185 QALINVQSKDKRS
-198 WIKRFRWPLGLVGL
+198 WIMRFRLPLGIVSV
-212 FGLLSVFMGQF
+212 FGILSVLLGQF
-223 ASDLAYPGKSKL
+223 ASDFVYQKKSKL
-235 KQPYRVVS
+235 KQPYRVVA
-243 IQPNYDPYNEKFVI
+243 IQPNYDPYDEKFVL

-263 RDMIKTTDSAGPADC
+263 RDMAKTSDSAGPADC

-286 VSNIDVGSPAQDM
+286 VGNIDVGSPAQDM
-299 QVSYLMHHWQKNG
+299 QVSYLMHHWLKNG
-312 WADIEPQR
+312 PADNAAG
-320 DSLKNHYLQAEP
+320 DSSQNHSRAAGP
-332 PAMLIGSNMI
+332 PSMLIGSNMI

-357 RQSSNPEFWYTLHNS
+357 RQSSNLEYWYTLHNS
-372 ALWIQPELLIQPIG
+372 ALWIQPELSIHPIG
-386 SDRIKHERLPGSM
+386 SDPFKHERLRGSM
-399 VSSDIQFYHKSKL
+399 ATGDIQFYHKSKL

-425 PFLERLAISLDDNSA
+425 PFLERLAISLDENSA

-454 NGDTKVAPIICYE
+454 VSNSKVAPIICYE

-482 SWLAIITNDAWWNN
+482 SWLAVITNDAWWNN

-515 KWVARSANTGI
+515 KWVVRSANTGI

-531 PLGRTVMRSGW
+531 PLGNTTMRSGW
-542 YQGRDERSTE
+542 YQGRDERSAE
-552 VALDKHVDDGF
+552 VALNKHLDDGF
-563 FSNVEIGS
+563 FSAGESGS
-571 NRSWGWSILGIKYDD
+571 KRSYEWNILGIKYGNKLEDN
-586 SLEEK
+586 SLG
-591 NWSATKMTQVGTQLA
+591 ATKITQVGTQLA

-615 YRTIYNRLGDGKI
+615 YRTVYNRLGDGKI
-628 LIGLVWMMMFLSWVN
+628 LAILVLSMLFLSWFN
-643 RKKNPM
+643 RKQKQF

>member
-1 MEATQIDKT
+1 MEATQNDRT

-15 NRMRLIVCVFLPA
+15 NRLKLIVCVFLPA

-45 VAFLPFFYLADWGLK
+45 IAFVPFFYLAEWGRS
-60 TSIWKNFGVLFSAL
+60 TSKGKNFGVLFLAL
-74 LLWNISTTWW
+74 ILWNISTTWW

-93 IAMLLLN
+93 IAMLILN
-100 SYFMYLPFGIIRW
+100 SLLMYLPFGLSRW
-113 LRRKKRFE
+113 LQRKKWFI
-121 WEAKWLFVGIWLLYE
+121 WDAKWLFIALWLLYE

-151 GNAFSGMPSYVQW
+151 GNAFSGMPWYVQW

-177 LSVNILVY
+177 LSVNVLVY
-185 QALINVQSNDKMG
+185 QALINVQSKDKRS
-198 WIKRFRWPLGLVGL
+198 WIMRFRLPLGIVSV
-212 FGLLSVFMGQF
+212 FGILSVLLGQL
-223 ASDLAYPGKSKL
+223 ASDFVYQKKSKL
-235 KQPYRVVS
+235 KQPFRVVA
-243 IQPNYDPYNEKFVI
+243 IQPNYDPYDEKFVL

-263 RDMIKTTDSAGPADC
+263 RDMAKTSDSAGPADC

-286 VSNIDVGSPAQDM
+286 VGNIDVGSPAQDM
-299 QVSYLMHHWQKNG
+299 QVSYLMHHWLKNG
-312 WADIEPQR
+312 PADNAAR
-320 DSLKNHYLQAEP
+320 DSSLNHSRAAGP
-332 PAMLIGSNMI
+332 PSMLIGSNMI

-357 RQSSNPEFWYTLHNS
+357 RQSSNLEFWYTLHNS
-372 ALWIQPELLIQPIG
+372 ALWIQPELSIHPIG
-386 SDRIKHERLPGSM
+386 SDPFKHERLRGSM
-399 VSSDIQFYHKSKL
+399 ATGDIQFYHKSKL

-425 PFLERLAISLDDNSA
+425 PFLERLAISLDENSA

-454 NGDTKVAPIICYE
+454 VSNSKVAPIICYE

-482 SWLAIITNDAWWNN
+482 SWLAVITNDAWWNN

-515 KWVARSANTGI
+515 KWVVRSANTGI

-531 PLGRTVMRSGW
+531 PLGNTTMRSGW
-542 YQGRDERSTE
+542 YQGRDERSAE
-552 VALDKHVDDGF
+552 VALNKHLDDGF
-563 FSNVEIGS
+563 FSAGESGTK
-571 NRSWGWSILGIKYDD
+571 RSYEWNILGIKYGNK
-586 SLEEK
+586 LEE
-591 NWSATKMTQVGTQLA
+591 NSLGATKITQVGTQLA

-615 YRTIYNRLGDGKI
+615 YRTVYNRLGDGKI
-628 LIGLVWMMMFLSWVN
+628 LAILVLSMLFLSWFN
-643 RKKNPM
+643 RKQKQL

>member
-1 MEATQIDKT
+1 MEATQNDRT

-15 NRMRLIVCVFLPA
+15 NRLKLIVCVFLPA

-45 VAFLPFFYLADWGLK
+45 IAFVPFFYLAEWGRS
-60 TSIWKNFGVLFSAL
+60 TSKGKNFGVLFLAL
-74 LLWNISTTWW
+74 ILWNISTTWW

-93 IAMLLLN
+93 IAMLILN
-100 SYFMYLPFGIIRW
+100 SLLMYLPFGLSRW
-113 LRRKKRFE
+113 LQRKKWFI
-121 WEAKWLFVGIWLLYE
+121 WDAKWLFIALWLLYE

-151 GNAFSGMPSYVQW
+151 GNAFSGMPWYVQW

-177 LSVNILVY
+177 LSVNVLVY
-185 QALINVQSNDKMG
+185 HALMNDQSNAKRS
-198 WIKRFRWPLGLVGL
+198 WIMRFRLPIGIVSV
-212 FGLLSVFMGQF
+212 FGILSVLLGQL
-223 ASDLAYPGKSKL
+223 ASDFVYQKKSKL
-235 KQPYRVVS
+235 KQPYRVVA
-243 IQPNYDPYNEKFVI
+243 IQPNYDPYDEKFVL

-263 RDMIKTTDSAGPADC
+263 RDMAKTSDSAGPADC

-286 VSNIDVGSPAQDM
+286 VGNIDVGSPAQDM
-299 QVSYLMHHWQKNG
+299 QVSYLMHHWLKNG
-312 WADIEPQR
+312 PADNAAR
-320 DSLKNHYLQAEP
+320 DSSLNHSRAAGP
-332 PAMLIGSNMI
+332 PSMLIGSNMI

-357 RQSSNPEFWYTLHNS
+357 RQSSNLEYWYTLHNS
-372 ALWIQPELLIQPIG
+372 ALWIQPELSIHPIG
-386 SDRIKHERLPGSM
+386 SDPFKHERLRGSM
-399 VSSDIQFYHKSKL
+399 ATGDIQFYHKSKL

-425 PFLERLAISLDDNSA
+425 PFLERLAISLDENSA

-454 NGDTKVAPIICYE
+454 VSNSKVAPIICYE

-482 SWLAIITNDAWWNN
+482 SWLAVITNDAWWNN

-515 KWVARSANTGI
+515 KWVVRSANTGI

-531 PLGRTVMRSGW
+531 PLGNTTMRSGW
-542 YQGRDERSTE
+542 YQGRDERSAE
-552 VALDKHVDDGF
+552 VALNKHLDDGF
-563 FSNVEIGS
+563 FSAGESGS
-571 NRSWGWSILGIKYDD
+571 KRSYEWNILGIKYGNKLEDN
-586 SLEEK
+586 SLG
-591 NWSATKMTQVGTQLA
+591 ATKITQVGTQLA

-615 YRTIYNRLGDGKI
+615 YRTVYNRLGDGKI
-628 LIGLVWMMMFLSWVN
+628 LAILVLSMLFLSWFN
-643 RKKNPM
+643 RKQKQL

>member
-1 MEATQIDKT
+1 MEATQNDRT

-15 NRMRLIVCVFLPA
+15 NRLKLIVCVFLPA
-28 LLFWLA
+28 LLVWLA

-45 VAFLPFFYLADWGLK
+45 IAFVPFFYLSEWGRS
-60 TSIWKNFGVLFSAL
+60 TSKGKNFGVLFLAL
-74 LLWNISTTWW
+74 MLWNISTTWW

-93 IAMLLLN
+93 IAMLILN
-100 SYFMYLPFGIIRW
+100 SLLMYLPFGLSRW
-113 LRRKKRFE
+113 LQRKKWFI
-121 WEAKWLFVGIWLLYE
+121 WDAKWLFIALWLLYE

-151 GNAFSGMPSYVQW
+151 GNAFSGMPWYVQW

-177 LSVNILVY
+177 LSVNVLVY
-185 QALINVQSNDKMG
+185 QALINVQSKDKRS
-198 WIKRFRWPLGLVGL
+198 WIMRFRLPLGIVSV
-212 FGLLSVFMGQF
+212 FGILSVLLGQL
-223 ASDLAYPGKSKL
+223 ASDFVYQKKSKL
-235 KQPYRVVS
+235 KQPYRVVA
-243 IQPNYDPYNEKFVI
+243 IQPNYDPYDEKFVL

-263 RDMIKTTDSAGPADC
+263 RDMAKTSDSAGPTDC

-286 VSNIDVGSPAQDM
+286 VGNIDVGSPAQDM
-299 QVSYLMHHWQKNG
+299 QVSYLMHHWLKNG
-312 WADIEPQR
+312 PADNAVG
-320 DSLKNHYLQAEP
+320 DSSQNHSRAAGP
-332 PAMLIGSNMI
+332 PSMLIGSNMI

-357 RQSSNPEFWYTLHNS
+357 RQSSNLEYWYTLHNS
-372 ALWIQPELLIQPIG
+372 ALWIQPELSIHPIG
-386 SDRIKHERLPGSM
+386 SDPFKHERLRGSM
-399 VSSDIQFYHKSKL
+399 ATGDIQFYHKSKL

-425 PFLERLAISLDDNSA
+425 PFLERLAISLDENSA

-454 NGDTKVAPIICYE
+454 VSNSKVAPIICYE

-482 SWLAIITNDAWWNN
+482 SWLAVITNDAWWNN

-515 KWVARSANTGI
+515 KWVVRSANTGI

-531 PLGRTVMRSGW
+531 PLGRTTMRSGW
-542 YQGRDERSTE
+542 YQGRDERSAE
-552 VALDKHVDDGF
+552 VALDKHVDDGK
-563 FSNVEIGS
+563 I
-571 NRSWGWSILGIKYDD
+571 
-586 SLEEK
+586 
-591 NWSATKMTQVGTQLA
+591 AQVGTQLA

-615 YRTIYNRLGDGKI
+615 YRTVYNRLGDGKI
-628 LIGLVWMMMFLSWVN
+628 LAILVLSMLLLSWFN
-643 RKKNPM
+643 RKQNRV

>member
-1 MEATQIDKT
+1 MEATQNDRT

-15 NRMRLIVCVFLPA
+15 NRLKLIVCVFLPA

-45 VAFLPFFYLADWGLK
+45 IAFVPFFYLAEWGRS
-60 TSIWKNFGVLFSAL
+60 TSKGKNFGVLFLAL
-74 LLWNISTTWW
+74 MLWNISTTWW

-93 IAMLLLN
+93 IAMLILN
-100 SYFMYLPFGIIRW
+100 SLLMYLPFGLSRW
-113 LRRKKRFE
+113 LQRKKWFI
-121 WEAKWLFVGIWLLYE
+121 WDAKWLFIALWLLYE

-151 GNAFSGMPSYVQW
+151 GNAFSGMPWYVQW

-177 LSVNILVY
+177 LSVNVLVY
-185 QALINVQSNDKMG
+185 QALINVQSKDKRS
-198 WIKRFRWPLGLVGL
+198 WIMRFRLPLGIVSI
-212 FGLLSVFMGQF
+212 FGLLSGLLGQL
-223 ASDLAYPGKSKL
+223 ASDFVHQKKSKL
-235 KQPYRVVS
+235 KQPYRVVA
-243 IQPNYDPYNEKFVI
+243 IQPNYDPYDEKFVL

-263 RDMIKTTDSAGPADC
+263 RDMAKTSDSAGPADC

-286 VSNIDVGSPAQDM
+286 VGNIDVGSPAQDM
-299 QVSYLMHHWQKNG
+299 QVSYLMHHWLKNG
-312 WADIEPQR
+312 PADNAAG
-320 DSLKNHYLQAEP
+320 DSSLNHSRAAGP
-332 PAMLIGSNMI
+332 PSMLIGSNMI

-357 RQSSNPEFWYTLHNS
+357 RQSSNLEYWYTLHNS
-372 ALWIQPELLIQPIG
+372 ALWIQPELSIHPIG
-386 SDRIKHERLPGSM
+386 SDPFKHERLRGSM
-399 VSSDIQFYHKSKL
+399 ATGDIQFYHKSKL

-425 PFLERLAISLDDNSA
+425 PFLERLAISLDENSA

-454 NGDTKVAPIICYE
+454 VSNSKVAPIICYE

-482 SWLAIITNDAWWNN
+482 SWLAVITNDAWWNN

-515 KWVARSANTGI
+515 KWVVRSANTGI

-531 PLGRTVMRSGW
+531 PLGNTTMRSGW
-542 YQGRDERSTE
+542 YQGRDERSAE
-552 VALDKHVDDGF
+552 VALNKHLDDGF
-563 FSNVEIGS
+563 FSAGESGS
-571 NRSWGWSILGIKYDD
+571 KRSYEWNILGIKYGNKLEDN
-586 SLEEK
+586 SLG
-591 NWSATKMTQVGTQLA
+591 ATKITQVGTQLA

-615 YRTIYNRLGDGKI
+615 YRTVYNRLGDGKI
-628 LIGLVWMMMFLSWVN
+628 LAILVLSMLFLSWFN
-643 RKKNPM
+643 RKQKQF

>member
-1 MEATQIDKT
+1 MEATQNDRT

-15 NRMRLIVCVFLPA
+15 NRLKLIVCVFLPA

-45 VAFLPFFYLADWGLK
+45 IAFVPFFYLAEWGRS
-60 TSIWKNFGVLFSAL
+60 TSKGKNFGVLFLAL
-74 LLWNISTTWW
+74 MLWNISTTWW

-93 IAMLLLN
+93 IAMLILN
-100 SYFMYLPFGIIRW
+100 SLLMYLPFGLSRW
-113 LRRKKRFE
+113 LQRKKWFI
-121 WEAKWLFVGIWLLYE
+121 WDAKWLFIALWLLYE

-151 GNAFSGMPSYVQW
+151 GNAFSGMPWYVQW

-177 LSVNILVY
+177 LSVNVLVY
-185 QALINVQSNDKMG
+185 QALINVQSKDKRS
-198 WIKRFRWPLGLVGL
+198 WIMRFRLPLGIVSV
-212 FGLLSVFMGQF
+212 FGILSVLLGQL
-223 ASDLAYPGKSKL
+223 ASDFVYQKKSKL
-235 KQPYRVVS
+235 KQPYRVVA
-243 IQPNYDPYNEKFVI
+243 IQPNYDPYDEKFVL

-263 RDMIKTTDSAGPADC
+263 RDMAKTSDSAGPADC

-286 VSNIDVGSPAQDM
+286 VGNIDVGSPAQDM
-299 QVSYLMHHWQKNG
+299 QVSYLMHHWLKNG
-312 WADIEPQR
+312 PADNAAG
-320 DSLKNHYLQAEP
+320 DSSLNHSRAAGP
-332 PAMLIGSNMI
+332 PSMLIGSNMI

-357 RQSSNPEFWYTLHNS
+357 RQSSNLEYWYTLHNS
-372 ALWIQPELLIQPIG
+372 ALWIQPELSIHPIG
-386 SDRIKHERLPGSM
+386 SDPFKHERLRGSM
-399 VSSDIQFYHKSKL
+399 ATGDIQFYHKSKL

-425 PFLERLAISLDDNSA
+425 PFLERLAISLDENSA

-454 NGDTKVAPIICYE
+454 VSNSKVAPIICYE

-482 SWLAIITNDAWWNN
+482 SWLAVITNDAWWNN

-515 KWVARSANTGI
+515 KWVVRSANTGI

-531 PLGRTVMRSGW
+531 PLGNTTMRSGW
-542 YQGRDERSTE
+542 YQGRDERSAE
-552 VALDKHVDDGF
+552 VALNKHLDDGF
-563 FSNVEIGS
+563 FSAGESGS
-571 NRSWGWSILGIKYDD
+571 KRSYEWNILGIKYGNKLEDN
-586 SLEEK
+586 SLG
-591 NWSATKMTQVGTQLA
+591 ATKITQVGTQLA

-615 YRTIYNRLGDGKI
+615 YRTVYNRLGDGKI
-628 LIGLVWMMMFLSWVN
+628 LAILVLSMLFLSWYN
-643 RKKNPM
+643 RKQKQF

>member
-1 MEATQIDKT
+1 MEATQNDRT

-15 NRMRLIVCVFLPA
+15 NRLKLIVCVFLPA

-45 VAFLPFFYLADWGLK
+45 IAFVPFFYLAEWGRS
-60 TSIWKNFGVLFSAL
+60 TSKGKNFGVLFLAL
-74 LLWNISTTWW
+74 MLWNISTTWW

-93 IAMLLLN
+93 IAMLILN
-100 SYFMYLPFGIIRW
+100 SMLMYLPFGLSRW
-113 LRRKKRFE
+113 LQRKKWFI
-121 WEAKWLFVGIWLLYE
+121 WDAKWLFIALWLLYE

-151 GNAFSGMPSYVQW
+151 GNAFSGMPWYVQW

-177 LSVNILVY
+177 LSVNVLVY
-185 QALINVQSNDKMG
+185 HALMNDQSNAKRS
-198 WIKRFRWPLGLVGL
+198 WIMRFRLPIGIVSV
-212 FGLLSVFMGQF
+212 FGILSVLLGQL
-223 ASDLAYPGKSKL
+223 ASDFVYQKKSKL
-235 KQPYRVVS
+235 KQPYRVVA
-243 IQPNYDPYNEKFVI
+243 IQPNYDPYDEKFVL

-263 RDMIKTTDSAGPADC
+263 RDMAKTSDSAGPADC

-286 VSNIDVGSPAQDM
+286 VGNIDVGSPAQDM
-299 QVSYLMHHWQKNG
+299 QVSYLMHHWLKNG
-312 WADIEPQR
+312 PADNAAG
-320 DSLKNHYLQAEP
+320 DSSLNHSRAAGP
-332 PAMLIGSNMI
+332 PSMLIGSNMI

-357 RQSSNPEFWYTLHNS
+357 RQSSNLEYWYTLHNS
-372 ALWIQPELLIQPIG
+372 ALWIQPELSIHPIV
-386 SDRIKHERLPGSM
+386 SDRFKHERLRGSM
-399 VSSDIQFYHKSKL
+399 VSGDIQFYHKSKL

-425 PFLERLAISLDDNSA
+425 PFLERLAISLDENSA

-454 NGDTKVAPIICYE
+454 VSNSKVAPIICYE

-482 SWLAIITNDAWWNN
+482 SWLAVITNDAWWNN

-515 KWVARSANTGI
+515 KWVVRSANTGI

-531 PLGRTVMRSGW
+531 PLGNTTMRSGW
-542 YQGRDERSTE
+542 YQGRDERSAE
-552 VALDKHVDDGF
+552 VALNKHLDDGF
-563 FSNVEIGS
+563 FSAGESGS
-571 NRSWGWSILGIKYDD
+571 KRSYEWNILGIKYGNKLEDN
-586 SLEEK
+586 SLG
-591 NWSATKMTQVGTQLA
+591 ATKITQVGTQLA

-615 YRTIYNRLGDGKI
+615 YRTVYNRLGDGKI
-628 LIGLVWMMMFLSWVN
+628 LAILVLSMLLLSWFN
-643 RKKNPM
+643 RKQKQF

>member
-1 MEATQIDKT
+1 MEATQNDRT

-15 NRMRLIVCVFLPA
+15 NRLKLIVCVFLPA

-45 VAFLPFFYLADWGLK
+45 IAFVPFFYLAEWGRS
-60 TSIWKNFGVLFSAL
+60 TSKGKNFGVLFLAL
-74 LLWNISTTWW
+74 MLWNISTTWW

-93 IAMLLLN
+93 IAMLILN
-100 SYFMYLPFGIIRW
+100 SLLMYLPFGLSRW
-113 LRRKKRFE
+113 LQRKKWFI
-121 WEAKWLFVGIWLLYE
+121 WDAKWLFIALWLLYE

-151 GNAFSGMPSYVQW
+151 GNAFSGMPWYVQW

-177 LSVNILVY
+177 LSVNVLVY
-185 QALINVQSNDKMG
+185 HALMNDQSNAKSS
-198 WIKRFRWPLGLVGL
+198 WIMRFRSPVGIVSV
-212 FGLLSVFMGQF
+212 FGLLSVLLGQL
-223 ASDLAYPGKSKL
+223 ASDFVYQKKSKL
-235 KQPYRVVS
+235 KQPYRVVA
-243 IQPNYDPYNEKFVI
+243 IQPNYDPYDEKFVL

-263 RDMIKTTDSAGPADC
+263 RDMAKTSDSAGPADC

-286 VSNIDVGSPAQDM
+286 VGNIDVGSPAQDM
-299 QVSYLMHHWQKNG
+299 QVSYLMHHWLKNG
-312 WADIEPQR
+312 PADNAAG
-320 DSLKNHYLQAEP
+320 DSSQNHSRATKP
-332 PAMLIGSNMI
+332 PSMLIGSNMI

-357 RQSSNPEFWYTLHNS
+357 RQSSNLEYWYTLHNS
-372 ALWIQPELLIQPIG
+372 ALWIQPELSIHPIG
-386 SDRIKHERLPGSM
+386 SDPFKHERLRGSM
-399 VSSDIQFYHKSKL
+399 ATGDIQFYHKSKL

-425 PFLERLAISLDDNSA
+425 PFLERLAISLDENSA

-454 NGDTKVAPIICYE
+454 VSNSKVAPIICYE

-482 SWLAIITNDAWWNN
+482 SWLAVITNDAWWNN

-515 KWVARSANTGI
+515 KWVVRSANTGI

-531 PLGRTVMRSGW
+531 PLGNTTMRSGW
-542 YQGRDERSTE
+542 YQGRDERSAE
-552 VALDKHVDDGF
+552 VALDKHLDDGF
-563 FSNVEIGS
+563 FSAGESGS
-571 NRSWGWSILGIKYDD
+571 KRSYEWNILGIKYGNK
-586 SLEEK
+586 LEE
-591 NWSATKMTQVGTQLA
+591 NSLGATKITQVGTQLA

-615 YRTIYNRLGDGKI
+615 YRTVYNRLGDGKI
-628 LIGLVWMMMFLSWVN
+628 LAILVLSMLFLSWFN
-643 RKKNPM
+643 RKQKQF

>member
-1 MEATQIDKT
+1 MEATQNDRT

-15 NRMRLIVCVFLPA
+15 NRLKLIVCVFLPA

-45 VAFLPFFYLADWGLK
+45 IAFVPFFYLAEWGRS
-60 TSIWKNFGVLFSAL
+60 TSKGKNFGVLFLAL
-74 LLWNISTTWW
+74 MLWNISTTWW

-93 IAMLLLN
+93 IAMLILN
-100 SYFMYLPFGIIRW
+100 SLLMYLPFGLSRW
-113 LRRKKRFE
+113 LQRKKWFI
-121 WEAKWLFVGIWLLYE
+121 WDAKWLFIALWLLYE

-151 GNAFSGMPSYVQW
+151 GNAFSGMPWYVQW

-177 LSVNILVY
+177 LSVNVLVY
-185 QALINVQSNDKMG
+185 HALMNDQSNAKRS
-198 WIKRFRWPLGLVGL
+198 WIMRFRLPIGIVSV
-212 FGLLSVFMGQF
+212 FGILSVLLGQL
-223 ASDLAYPGKSKL
+223 ASDFVYQKKSKL
-235 KQPYRVVS
+235 KQPYRVVA
-243 IQPNYDPYNEKFVI
+243 IQPNYDPYDEKFVL

-263 RDMIKTTDSAGPADC
+263 RDMAKTSDSAGPADC

-286 VSNIDVGSPAQDM
+286 VGNIDVGSPAQDM
-299 QVSYLMHHWQKNG
+299 QVSYLMHHWLKNG
-312 WADIEPQR
+312 PADNAAG
-320 DSLKNHYLQAEP
+320 DSSLNHSRAAGP
-332 PAMLIGSNMI
+332 PSMLIGSNMI

-357 RQSSNPEFWYTLHNS
+357 RQSSNLEYWYTLHNS
-372 ALWIQPELLIQPIG
+372 ALWIQPELSIHPIG
-386 SDRIKHERLPGSM
+386 SDPFKHERLRGSM
-399 VSSDIQFYHKSKL
+399 ATGDIQFYHKSKL

-425 PFLERLAISLDDNSA
+425 PFLERLAISLDENSA

-454 NGDTKVAPIICYE
+454 VSNSKVAPIICYE

-482 SWLAIITNDAWWNN
+482 SWLAVITNDAWWNN

-515 KWVARSANTGI
+515 KWVVRSANTGI

-531 PLGRTVMRSGW
+531 PLGNTTMRSGW
-542 YQGRDERSTE
+542 YQGRDERSAE
-552 VALDKHVDDGF
+552 VALNKHLDDGF
-563 FSNVEIGS
+563 FSAGESGS
-571 NRSWGWSILGIKYDD
+571 KRSYEWNILGIKYGNKLEDN
-586 SLEEK
+586 SLG
-591 NWSATKMTQVGTQLA
+591 ATKITQVGTQLA

-615 YRTIYNRLGDGKI
+615 YRTVYNRLGDGKI
-628 LIGLVWMMMFLSWVN
+628 LAILVLSMLLLSWFN
-643 RKKNPM
+643 RKQKQF

>member
-1 MEATQIDKT
+1 MEATQNDRT

-15 NRMRLIVCVFLPA
+15 NRLKLIVCVFLPA

-45 VAFLPFFYLADWGLK
+45 IAFVPFFYLSEWGRS
-60 TSIWKNFGVLFSAL
+60 TSKGKNFGVLFLAL
-74 LLWNISTTWW
+74 MLWNISTTWW

-93 IAMLLLN
+93 IAMLILN
-100 SYFMYLPFGIIRW
+100 SLLMYLPFGLSRW
-113 LRRKKRFE
+113 LQRKKWFI
-121 WEAKWLFVGIWLLYE
+121 WDAKWLFIALWLLYE

-151 GNAFSGMPSYVQW
+151 GNAFSGMPWYVQW

-177 LSVNILVY
+177 LSVNVLVY
-185 QALINVQSNDKMG
+185 QALINVQSKDKRS
-198 WIKRFRWPLGLVGL
+198 WIMRFRLPLGIVSV
-212 FGLLSVFMGQF
+212 FGILSVLLGQL
-223 ASDLAYPGKSKL
+223 ASDFVYQKKSKL
-235 KQPYRVVS
+235 KQPYRVVA
-243 IQPNYDPYNEKFVI
+243 IQPNYDPYDEKFVL

-263 RDMIKTTDSAGPADC
+263 RDMAKTSDSAGPADC

-286 VSNIDVGSPAQDM
+286 VGNIDVGSPAQDM
-299 QVSYLMHHWQKNG
+299 QVSYLMHHWLKNG
-312 WADIEPQR
+312 PADNAAG
-320 DSLKNHYLQAEP
+320 DSSQNHSRAAGP
-332 PAMLIGSNMI
+332 PSMLIGSNMI

-357 RQSSNPEFWYTLHNS
+357 RQSSNLEYWYTLHNS
-372 ALWIQPELLIQPIG
+372 ALWIQPELSIHPIG
-386 SDRIKHERLPGSM
+386 SDPFKHERLRGSLATG
-399 VSSDIQFYHKSKL
+399 DIQFYHKSKL

-425 PFLERLAISLDDNSA
+425 PFLERLAISLDENSA

-454 NGDTKVAPIICYE
+454 VSNSKVAPIICYE

-482 SWLAIITNDAWWNN
+482 SWLAVITNDAWWNN

-515 KWVARSANTGI
+515 KWVVRSANTGI

-531 PLGRTVMRSGW
+531 PLGNTTMRSGW
-542 YQGRDERSTE
+542 YQGRDERSAE
-552 VALDKHVDDGF
+552 VALDKHLDDGF
-563 FSNVEIGS
+563 FSAGESGS
-571 NRSWGWSILGIKYDD
+571 KRSYEWNILGIKYGNKLEDN
-586 SLEEK
+586 SLG
-591 NWSATKMTQVGTQLA
+591 ATKITQVGTQLA

-615 YRTIYNRLGDGKI
+615 YRTVYNRLGDGKI
-628 LIGLVWMMMFLSWVN
+628 LAILVLSMLFLSWYN
-643 RKKNPM
+643 RKQKQF

>member
-1 MEATQIDKT
+1 MEATQNDRT

-15 NRMRLIVCVFLPA
+15 NRLKLIVCVFLPA

-45 VAFLPFFYLADWGLK
+45 IAFVPFFYLSEWGRS
-60 TSIWKNFGVLFSAL
+60 TSKGKNFGVLFLAL
-74 LLWNISTTWW
+74 MLWNISTTWW

-93 IAMLLLN
+93 IAMLILN
-100 SYFMYLPFGIIRW
+100 SLLVYLPFGLSRW
-113 LRRKKRFE
+113 LQRKKWFI
-121 WEAKWLFVGIWLLYE
+121 WDAKWLFIALWLLYE

-151 GNAFSGMPSYVQW
+151 GNAFSGMPWYVQW

-177 LSVNILVY
+177 LSVNVLVY
-185 QALINVQSNDKMG
+185 QALINVQSKDKRS
-198 WIKRFRWPLGLVGL
+198 WIMRFRLPLGIVSV
-212 FGLLSVFMGQF
+212 FGILSVLLGQL
-223 ASDLAYPGKSKL
+223 ASDFVYQKKSKL
-235 KQPYRVVS
+235 KQPYRVVA
-243 IQPNYDPYNEKFVI
+243 IQPNYDPYDEKFVL

-263 RDMIKTTDSAGPADC
+263 RDMAKTSDSAGPADC

-286 VSNIDVGSPAQDM
+286 VGNIDVGSPAQDM
-299 QVSYLMHHWQKNG
+299 QVSYLMHHWLKNG
-312 WADIEPQR
+312 PADNAAR
-320 DSLKNHYLQAEP
+320 DSSLNHSRAAGP
-332 PAMLIGSNMI
+332 PSMLIGSNMI

-357 RQSSNPEFWYTLHNS
+357 RQSSNLEYWYTLHNS
-372 ALWIQPELLIQPIG
+372 ALWIQPELSIHPIG
-386 SDRIKHERLPGSM
+386 SDPFKHERLRGSM
-399 VSSDIQFYHKSKL
+399 ATGDIQFYHKSKL

-425 PFLERLAISLDDNSA
+425 PFLERLAISLDENSA

-454 NGDTKVAPIICYE
+454 VSNSKVAPIICYE

-482 SWLAIITNDAWWNN
+482 SWLAVITNDAWWNN

-515 KWVARSANTGI
+515 KWVVRSANTGI

-531 PLGRTVMRSGW
+531 PLGNTTMRSGW
-542 YQGRDERSTE
+542 YQGRDERSAE
-552 VALDKHVDDGF
+552 VALNKHLDDGF
-563 FSNVEIGS
+563 FSAGESGTK
-571 NRSWGWSILGIKYDD
+571 RSYEWNILGIKYGNKLEDN
-586 SLEEK
+586 SLG
-591 NWSATKMTQVGTQLA
+591 ATKITQVGTQLA

-615 YRTIYNRLGDGKI
+615 YRTVYNRLGDGKI
-628 LIGLVWMMMFLSWVN
+628 LAILVLSMLFLSWFN
-643 RKKNPM
+643 RKQKQF

>member
-1 MEATQIDKT
+1 MDKAQNEIT
-10 ADVKF
+10 TKAK
-15 NRMRLIVCVFLPA
+15 NNQLKLMVCLFLPA

-45 VAFLPFFYLADWGLK
+45 IAFVPFFYLAEWGRS
-60 TSIWKNFGVLFSAL
+60 TSKGKNFGVLFLAL
-74 LLWNISTTWW
+74 MLWNISTTWW

-93 IAMLLLN
+93 IAMLILN
-100 SYFMYLPFGIIRW
+100 SLLMYLPFGLSRW
-113 LRRKKRFE
+113 LQRKKWFK
-121 WEAKWLFVGIWLLYE
+121 WDAKWLFIALWLLYE

-151 GNAFSGMPSYVQW
+151 GNAFSGMPWYVQW
-164 YEITGTLGGTALI
+164 YELTGTLGGTALI

-185 QALINVQSNDKMG
+185 QALNRDPLNVNRSFMMQ
-198 WIKRFRWPLGLVGL
+198 FRLPVALVLL
-212 FGLLSVFMGQF
+212 FGLLSIVMGQL
-223 ASDLAYPGKSKL
+223 ASDFVDQKKSKL
-235 KQPYRVVS
+235 KQPYRVVA
-243 IQPNYDPYNEKFVI
+243 IQPNYDPYDEKFVL

-263 RDMIKTTDSAGPADC
+263 RDMAKTSDSAGPADC

-286 VSNIDVGSPAQDM
+286 VGNIDVGSPAQDQ
-299 QVSYLMHHWQKNG
+299 QVSFLMHHWQKNG
-312 WADIEPQR
+312 TADVEPAR
-320 DSLKNHYLQAEP
+320 DSSQNDPRTAKP
-332 PAMLIGSNMI
+332 PSMLIGSNMI
-342 HWYSWMGKG
+342 HWYIWMGKG

-357 RQSSNPEFWYTLHNS
+357 RQSSNPEYWYTLHNS
-372 ALWIQPELLIQPIG
+372 ALWIQPELWTHGNSLVRG
-386 SDRIKHERLPGSM
+386 
-399 VSSDIQFYHKSKL
+399 DIQFYHKSKL

-425 PFLERLAISLDDNSA
+425 PFLERLAISLDENSA

-454 NGDTKVAPIICYE
+454 NGNSKVAPIICYE

-482 SWLAIITNDAWWNN
+482 SWLAVITNDAWWNN

-515 KWVARSANTGI
+515 KWVVRSANTGI

-531 PLGRTVMRSGW
+531 PLGRTTMRSGW
-542 YQGRDERSTE
+542 YQGRDERSAQ
-552 VALDKHVDDGF
+552 VALDNHSDDAK
-563 FSNVEIGS
+563 I
-571 NRSWGWSILGIKYDD
+571 
-586 SLEEK
+586 
-591 NWSATKMTQVGTQLA
+591 TQVGTQLA

-628 LIGLVWMMMFLSWVN
+628 LKILLLAMLFLSWFN
-643 RKKNPM
+643 RKQKQAV

>member
-1 MEATQIDKT
+1 MEATQNDRT

-15 NRMRLIVCVFLPA
+15 NRLKLIVCVFLPA

-45 VAFLPFFYLADWGLK
+45 IAFVPFFYLAEWGRS
-60 TSIWKNFGVLFSAL
+60 TSKGKNFGVLFLAL
-74 LLWNISTTWW
+74 MLWNISTTWW

-93 IAMLLLN
+93 IAMLILN
-100 SYFMYLPFGIIRW
+100 SLLMYLPFGLSRW
-113 LRRKKRFE
+113 LQRKKWFI
-121 WEAKWLFVGIWLLYE
+121 WDAKWLFIALWLLYE

-151 GNAFSGMPSYVQW
+151 GNAFSGMPWYVQW

-177 LSVNILVY
+177 LSVNVLVY
-185 QALINVQSNDKMG
+185 QALINVQSKDKRS
-198 WIKRFRWPLGLVGL
+198 WIMRFRLPLGIVSV
-212 FGLLSVFMGQF
+212 FGILSVLLGQL
-223 ASDLAYPGKSKL
+223 ASDFVYQKKSKL
-235 KQPYRVVS
+235 KQPYRVVA
-243 IQPNYDPYNEKFVI
+243 IQPNYDPYDEKFVL

-263 RDMIKTTDSAGPADC
+263 RDMAKTSDSAGPADC

-286 VSNIDVGSPAQDM
+286 VGNIDVGSPAQDM
-299 QVSYLMHHWQKNG
+299 QVSYLMHHWLKNG
-312 WADIEPQR
+312 PADNAAG
-320 DSLKNHYLQAEP
+320 DSSQNHSRAAGP
-332 PAMLIGSNMI
+332 PSMLIGSNMI

-357 RQSSNPEFWYTLHNS
+357 RQSSNLEYWYTLHNS
-372 ALWIQPELLIQPIG
+372 ALWIQPELSIHPIG
-386 SDRIKHERLPGSM
+386 SDPFKHERLRGSM
-399 VSSDIQFYHKSKL
+399 ATGDIQFYHKSKL

-425 PFLERLAISLDDNSA
+425 PFLERLAISLDENSA

-454 NGDTKVAPIICYE
+454 VSNSKVAPIICYE

-482 SWLAIITNDAWWNN
+482 SWLAVITNDAWWNN

-515 KWVARSANTGI
+515 KWVVRSANTGI

-531 PLGRTVMRSGW
+531 PLGNTTMRSGW
-542 YQGRDERSTE
+542 YQGRDERSAE
-552 VALDKHVDDGF
+552 VALNKHLDDGF
-563 FSNVEIGS
+563 FSAGESGS
-571 NRSWGWSILGIKYDD
+571 KRSYEWNILGIKYGNKLEDN
-586 SLEEK
+586 SLG
-591 NWSATKMTQVGTQLA
+591 ATKITQVGTQLA

-615 YRTIYNRLGDGKI
+615 YRTVYNRLGDGKI
-628 LIGLVWMMMFLSWVN
+628 LAILVLSMLFLSWYN
-643 RKKNPM
+643 RKQKQF

>member
-1 MEATQIDKT
+1 MEATQNDRT

-15 NRMRLIVCVFLPA
+15 NRLKLIVCVFLPA

-45 VAFLPFFYLADWGLK
+45 IAFVPFFYLSEWGRSSSK
-60 TSIWKNFGVLFSAL
+60 GKNFGVLFLAL
-74 LLWNISTTWW
+74 MLWNISTTWW

-93 IAMLLLN
+93 IAMLILN
-100 SYFMYLPFGIIRW
+100 SLLMYLPFGLSRW
-113 LRRKKRFE
+113 LQRKKWFI
-121 WEAKWLFVGIWLLYE
+121 WDAKWLFIALWLLYE

-151 GNAFSGMPSYVQW
+151 GNAFSGMPWYVQW

-177 LSVNILVY
+177 LSVNVLVY
-185 QALINVQSNDKMG
+185 QALINVQSKDKRS
-198 WIKRFRWPLGLVGL
+198 WIMRFRLPLGIVSI
-212 FGLLSVFMGQF
+212 FGLLSVLLGQL
-223 ASDLAYPGKSKL
+223 ASDFVYQKKSKL
-235 KQPYRVVS
+235 KQPYRVVA
-243 IQPNYDPYNEKFVI
+243 IQPNYDPYDEKFVL

-263 RDMIKTTDSAGPADC
+263 RDMAKTSDSAGPADC

-286 VSNIDVGSPAQDM
+286 VGNIDVGSPAQDM
-299 QVSYLMHHWQKNG
+299 QVSYLMHHWLKNG
-312 WADIEPQR
+312 PADNAAG
-320 DSLKNHYLQAEP
+320 DSSQNHSRAAGP
-332 PAMLIGSNMI
+332 PSMLIGSNMI

-357 RQSSNPEFWYTLHNS
+357 RQSSNLEYWYTLHNS
-372 ALWIQPELLIQPIG
+372 ALWIQPELSIHPIG
-386 SDRIKHERLPGSM
+386 SDPFKHERLRGSM
-399 VSSDIQFYHKSKL
+399 ATGDIQFYHKSKL

-425 PFLERLAISLDDNSA
+425 PFLERLAISLDENSA

-454 NGDTKVAPIICYE
+454 VSNSKVAPIICYE

-482 SWLAIITNDAWWNN
+482 SWLAVITNDAWWNN

-515 KWVARSANTGI
+515 KWVVRSANTGI

-531 PLGRTVMRSGW
+531 PLGNTTMRSGW
-542 YQGRDERSTE
+542 YQGRDERSAE
-552 VALDKHVDDGF
+552 VALNKHLDDGF
-563 FSNVEIGS
+563 FSAGESGS
-571 NRSWGWSILGIKYDD
+571 KRSYEWNILGIKYGNKLEDN
-586 SLEEK
+586 SLG
-591 NWSATKMTQVGTQLA
+591 ATKITQVGTQLA

-615 YRTIYNRLGDGKI
+615 YRTVYNRLGDGKI
-628 LIGLVWMMMFLSWVN
+628 LAILVLSMLFLSWYN
-643 RKKNPM
+643 RKQKQF